1 VQCRENGSLRGPDSV
16 SSHLRVKRLRHD
28 PRHTAQIEAHAVFE
42 QGEIEFFWHYV
53 YMHIARQLLSSDF
66 RFPIDPRR
74 SIRGTDI
81 PTDPAGEPVFARFV
95 DGTQN
100 RHGGE

>member
-1 VQCRENGSLRGPDSV
+1 
-16 SSHLRVKRLRHD
+16 
-28 PRHTAQIEAHAVFE
+28 
-42 QGEIEFFWHYV
+42 
-53 YMHIARQLLSSDF
+53 MHIARQLLSSDF
-66 RFPIDPRR
+66 RIPIGPRR

-81 PTDPAGEPVFARFV
+81 PTNPAGEPVFARFV